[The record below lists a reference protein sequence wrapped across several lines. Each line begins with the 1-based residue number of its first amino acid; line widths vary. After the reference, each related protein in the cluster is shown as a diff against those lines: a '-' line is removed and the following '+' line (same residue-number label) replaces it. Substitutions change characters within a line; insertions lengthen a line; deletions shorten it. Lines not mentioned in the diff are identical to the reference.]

1 MSNRQLPSNDEMEI
15 AEAKNPLIDL
25 LYDYTA
31 QAMTTRVGNYVYHRF
46 DTCLSVVEKTA
57 KWSLP
62 QSPPPSEEDTS
73 KVNISPPPLIRPLP
87 WIMFLPALIALRL
100 IRASLSLVALMIG
113 KQPVY
118 PENMVAFLQSRRRK
132 LRALKYRGQKIQ
144 RMRRAEKE
152 SEGKPEALVAKS
164 WLEKITLPL
173 RYMICLRAVRPGSSI
188 HQKEHH
194 HHHHHRQGQSRDS
207 NNEAANKDGAKPR
220 DESARRR
227 KRNAHERDADDSE
240 SSVDATVQEL
250 LEKYADEEG
259 DSSFHASDSITSE
272 SDSYVTESDK
282 SLTETTDVT
291 EEKDSKKA
299 KKETNGHVTPPEK
312 EPADSQK
319 SEEPKKRSSLNAVD
333 SNETSEK
340 KAKPP
345 VAAESATGN
354 GKVSPKNEP
363 KESQPETYQSSM
375 RSTSDT
381 IENLDSKLAN
391 LLGSAKA
398 HPSEDITKDASKNP
412 LFGSMKTNYQQ
423 KNMQQQPQQQS
434 QQQQQPNQKSQQQNP
449 PQQQQQHQQTT
460 TVNGGG
466 GGGRKHKKHYH
477 HQAQQHH

>member
-1 MSNRQLPSNDEMEI
+1 METLYWLLDNSRIRFILQEI

-173 RYMICLRAVRPGSSI
+173 RYMICLRAVRPGSSVQGHQFSQNYGVKIQLIVLQI

-259 DSSFHASDSITSE
+259 DSSFHVSIE
-272 SDSYVTESDK
+272 I
-282 SLTETTDVT
+282 
-291 EEKDSKKA
+291 
-299 KKETNGHVTPPEK
+299 
-312 EPADSQK
+312 
-319 SEEPKKRSSLNAVD
+319 RLN
-333 SNETSEK
+333 
-340 KAKPP
+340 
-345 VAAESATGN
+345 
-354 GKVSPKNEP
+354 
-363 KESQPETYQSSM
+363 
-375 RSTSDT
+375 
-381 IENLDSKLAN
+381 
-391 LLGSAKA
+391 
-398 HPSEDITKDASKNP
+398 
-412 LFGSMKTNYQQ
+412 LFE
-423 KNMQQQPQQQS
+423 
-434 QQQQQPNQKSQQQNP
+434 
-449 PQQQQQHQQTT
+449 
-460 TVNGGG
+460 
-466 GGGRKHKKHYH
+466 
-477 HQAQQHH
+477 